1 MPHLDNF
8 RFLHPERTGYPFIAI
23 ARHARMYAV
32 FVENASTDNGP
43 HCWRSDPGCETE
55 ESALRS
61 LASCL
66 TYGVWQAAERDDYDL
81 PNY

>member
-8 RFLHPERTGYPFIAI
+8 RFLHPECIKNPIIAI
-23 ARHARMYAV
+23 ARNARMYAA
-32 FVENASTDNGP
+32 FVENASTDDGP

-61 LASCL
+61 LANCF
-66 TYGVWQAAERDDYDL
+66 TYEVW
-81 PNY
+81 